1 MKKLLM
7 ATVIAAMCFAFAAC
21 ADSDSGGIEED
32 GYHYDIEDIET
43 GTDIGTF
50 ESTDLDGNAV
60 TDAIFAD
67 KDITVLNVWATYCG
81 PCKEEMP
88 ELGEWAAELPDNVQI
103 IGVLT
108 DVPEGDAGMI
118 KTAKKICE
126 KTGVTY
132 TNIVCSDTVDKMLAD
147 VEAVPTTFFLDSE
160 GKTVCAPMLGADVEG
175 YKKAVSDYLE
185 QLK

>member
-1 MKKLLM
+1 MF
-7 ATVIAAMCFAFAAC
+7 I
-21 ADSDSGGIEED
+21 
-32 GYHYDIEDIET
+32 
-43 GTDIGTF
+43 
-50 ESTDLDGNAV
+50 
-60 TDAIFAD
+60 
-67 KDITVLNVWATYCG
+67 
-81 PCKEEMP
+81 
-88 ELGEWAAELPDNVQI
+88 LPDNVQI